1 MRYRQVYSRQRQRKN
16 KHRDES
22 LFSSLCLFLRC
33 HCHCIQTN
41 LNAHMFQKLII
52 NSKRACLLYY
62 IHLNMSTIHKPH
74 SPHESLRDD
83 FYPDRK
89 IYLLFQN
96 IIWLPLRI
104 CINVTEIDAKGKWQG
119 NSKNAITQICSNF
132 RLPLQYLRN
141 GTECD
146 WLIKWWYIQCL
157 TSVCVEKTK

>member
-1 MRYRQVYSRQRQRKN
+1 MFVMKRLHYLHRPILVCVIDRFIQDNDNAKN

-96 IIWLPLRI
+96 KIWLTLRI
-104 CINVTEIDAKGKWQG
+104 CINVTEIDAKG
-119 NSKNAITQICSNF
+119 I
-132 RLPLQYLRN
+132 
-141 GTECD
+141 
-146 WLIKWWYIQCL
+146 
-157 TSVCVEKTK
+157 